1 MAEATAG
8 FADREAEREVTPGTR
23 FATASVT
30 KMFTAAA
37 VARLVDRGLLDFRAA
52 VRDVV
57 PSDWFPP
64 ALDASASVH
73 NLLNHTSGLPD
84 YIPDE
89 DPTTPDLWRRLGT
102 PAMRR
107 ATDFLPILRALPAGS
122 PAGGSAL
129 YCNAGYLVLALV
141 LEATTGE
148 PYAQTIGREVFEACG
163 MAGSAF
169 QPFDQLGP
177 DTAIGYLAPE
187 GEDHDRRTNV
197 DLLPF
202 AGAPEWRGV
211 LQQAGP
217 GSIPARPPRRQ
228 AAQR

>member
-1 MAEATAG
+1 
-8 FADREAEREVTPGTR
+8 
-23 FATASVT
+23 
-30 KMFTAAA
+30 
-37 VARLVDRGLLDFRAA
+37 
-52 VRDVV
+52 
-57 PSDWFPP
+57 
-64 ALDASASVH
+64 
-73 NLLNHTSGLPD
+73 
-84 YIPDE
+84 
-89 DPTTPDLWRRLGT
+89 
-102 PAMRR
+102 
-107 ATDFLPILRALPAGS
+107 LPILRALPAGS

-202 AGAPEWRGV
+202 AGELLGESV
-211 LQQAGP
+211 EAGFRF
-217 GSIPARPPRRQ
+217 GERPRTCSGGG
-228 AAQR
+228 AF